1 MLAATPRKALRG
13 ASASPCFPVKFPGV
27 TGDSGVASILPF
39 IRPDD
44 GSFDDE
50 ITRNMGEAFNGAV
63 KLLRST
69 AQPAVVYASIA
80 ARIIE
85 AAARGECDPMGLQ

>member
-1 MLAATPRKALRG
+1 M
-13 ASASPCFPVKFPGV
+13 
-27 TGDSGVASILPF
+27 ASILPF
-39 IRPDD
+39 IKPED

-50 ITRNMGEAFNGAV
+50 MTRIMGDAFNATV
-63 KLLRST
+63 KVLRRT

-85 AAARGECDPMGLQ
+85 AAGRGESDPMHLQQAGFTALESHTCGVGSVTVHLRRCRRVDNV

>member
-1 MLAATPRKALRG
+1 MSGG
-13 ASASPCFPVKFPGV
+13 AM
-27 TGDSGVASILPF
+27 GDSGVASILPF

-50 ITRNMGEAFNGAV
+50 MTRNMGEAFNATV
-63 KLLRST
+63 KLLRRT

-85 AAARGECDPMGLQ
+85 AAGRGECDPARLRQAGLMALEGHT

>member
-1 MLAATPRKALRG
+1 
-13 ASASPCFPVKFPGV
+13 
-27 TGDSGVASILPF
+27 VASILPF

-50 ITRNMGEAFNGAV
+50 LTRTMGEAFNGAV
-63 KLLRST
+63 KLLRGT

-80 ARIIE
+80 ARII
-85 AAARGECDPMGLQ
+85 AAAGRGECDPTRLQQAGLTGFESRT

>member
-1 MLAATPRKALRG
+1 
-13 ASASPCFPVKFPGV
+13 
-27 TGDSGVASILPF
+27 VASILPF

-50 ITRNMGEAFNGAV
+50 MTRSMGEAFNATV
-63 KLLRST
+63 KELRSG
-69 AQPAVVYASIA
+69 AQPAIVYASIA

-85 AAARGECDPMGLQ
+85 AAGRGESDPKRLQQAGLMALESHT